1 MTQKLDLT
9 VKRGCTLQSGKLI
22 SVNEPVPKNIT
33 YAQLLAGIAD
43 DTYTLKSLADKT
55 YSGQVRDRANA
66 TLRGQLVFD
75 TTDDML
81 SFSLPASVTETWENK
96 ADTFYYDVIET
107 DTVTNQVV
115 SRVEGKISVVPTV
128 TKEVV

>member
-22 SVNEPVPKNIT
+22 SVNESVPKNIT
-33 YAQLLAGIAD
+33 YTQLLEGIEN
-43 DTYTLKSLADKT
+43 DTYSLKSLANKT
-55 YSGQVRDRANA
+55 YEGQVRDRANA
-66 TLRGQLVFD
+66 TLRGQLVFNK
-75 TTDDML
+75 TDDML

-107 DTVTNQVV
+107 DTVTGEVV
-115 SRVEGKISVVPTV
+115 SRAEGKIFVIPSV